1 MSKTRSNVLKDNVSL
16 CKGIHGTMYLS
27 LRTWGLVHGH
37 GKRHEAQSLNEYSRH
52 PRLRRLSQPTTHD
65 LLSVSLAYIW
75 VCWSYEVFL
84 SSMYMY
90 RVVGNEF
97 LGRKTILLD
106 LRNNLGIQS
115 PHQCLQNPHMT
126 LQGYPWHYVSRSCG
140 LRALNMVN
148 KRDLNMGPYKEASS
162 IGLCI

>member
-126 LQGYPWHYVSRSCG
+126 LQGYPWYSVSRCYK
-140 LRALNMVN
+140 LRDFDIIIVGYLNLGTYM
-148 KRDLNMGPYKEASS
+148 KLLD
-162 IGLCI
+162 I